1 MKEVSVAEV
10 KTLREETG
18 APVMEVRRAL
28 METGGNFKEAKEIL
42 KQKGLEKVEKRAE
55 RETAQGLIETY
66 VHSGGN
72 IGSMVHLAC
81 ETDFV
86 ARTDEFKKLATEIA
100 MQVAAMDPQNVEELL
115 DQEYIRDPGKKISG
129 LVAEVVAKTGE
140 NIQVKRISRFSLLDQ
155 LK

>member
-1 MKEVSVAEV
+1 MKEVSAAEV

-28 METGGNFKEAKEIL
+28 METDGNVEEAKEIL

-66 VHSGGN
+66 VHAGGK
-72 IGSMVHLAC
+72 IGSMIHLAC

-86 ARTDEFKKLATEIA
+86 ARTDEFKKLATELA

-115 DQEYIRDPGKKISG
+115 DQEYIREPGKKISN
-129 LVAEVVAKTGE
+129 LVAEVIAKTGE
-140 NIQVKRISRFSLLDQ
+140 NIQVKRISRFSLSDQ